1 VKKPWGGRFQ
11 QSTDSLMERFSASIS
26 FDRIL
31 YAYDIEGSI
40 AHCRMLAKCKIIKPA
55 EAKKIVGGLQRI
67 AKEFDEGRFEVQ
79 ERLEDIHMNIENR
92 LAELIGPVAGKL
104 HTARS
109 RNDQI
114 CLDIRMYLRDEVGE
128 ILKEIHQLAK
138 TLLSLA
144 KKNIDHIIPG
154 YTHLQRAQPVLL
166 SHHLLAHLEMFLRDR
181 DRLRDC
187 LTRINIMPLGA
198 AALAGT
204 NFPIDRDYV
213 ARLLKFPEVSH
224 NSMDSVSDRDFLI
237 EFCSSA
243 SIIMMH
249 LSRFCE
255 EVVLWSSSEFGMIE
269 LSDAFST
276 GSSIMPQKKN
286 PDPAELIRGKTGR
299 VYGSLVSLLTLM
311 KSLPLAYN
319 RDLQEDKE
327 PLFDTVD
334 TVKMCLAVFNGMI
347 KSAKFKKVSLE
358 KLQSDGFLTAT
369 DIADYLVLKGIPFR
383 SAHEITGKTV
393 AYCLDNGKTLDK
405 LSLKELRK
413 TSKRFDEDG
422 SNFVSAKQSPQLP
435 PERSAPHSD
444 SARSTSCASCAAR
457 RGRCSPSH
465 RTTLPLM
472 FGATLFAVS
481 WRTPPTPESSRSGRM
496 ARRMRLR

>member
-26 FDRIL
+26 YDRIL

-40 AHCRMLAKCKIIKPA
+40 AHCKMLAKCKIIKPA
-55 EAKKIVGGLQRI
+55 EAKKIIGGLERI
-67 AKEFDEGRFEVQ
+67 AKEFDEGRFEVH
-79 ERLEDIHMNIENR
+79 ERLEDIHMNIESR
-92 LAELIGPVAGKL
+92 LAEMIGPVAGKL

-114 CLDIRMYLRDEVGE
+114 CLDIRMYLRDEVDAILQE
-128 ILKEIHQLAK
+128 IQGLGK
-138 TLLSLA
+138 TLLNLA

-181 DRLRDC
+181 DRLQDC
-187 LTRINIMPLGA
+187 LKRINVMPLGS

-204 NFPIDRDYV
+204 NFPIDRHYV
-213 ARLLKFPEVSH
+213 AKLLKFPAVSH

-237 EFCSSA
+237 EFCSAA

-255 EVVLWSSSEFGMIE
+255 EVVLWSSSEFNMIE

-299 VYGSLVSLLTLM
+299 VYGNLVALLTLM

-327 PLFDTVD
+327 PLFDTVN
-334 TVKMCLAVFNGMI
+334 TVKMCLAVFNGMM

-358 KLQSDGFLTAT
+358 KLQAEGFLTAT
-369 DIADYLVLKGIPFR
+369 DIADYLVLKGLPFR
-383 SAHEITGKTV
+383 EAHEITGKTV
-393 AYCLDNGKTLDK
+393 AFCLQSKKNLTEVTLTEFK
-405 LSLKELRK
+405 KISPKFKEDVMDHI
-413 TSKRFDEDG
+413 SI
-422 SNFVSAKQSPQLP
+422 
-435 PERSAPHSD
+435 
-444 SARSTSCASCAAR
+444 
-457 RGRCSPSH
+457 
-465 RTTLPLM
+465 
-472 FGATLFAVS
+472 
-481 WRTPPTPESSRSGRM
+481 ESSVSRKASYGGT
-496 ARRMRLR
+496 AGKNVIQQIERLKKILQKK